1 MNMDNEPRMQDRS
14 PEGQMF
20 AIESEI
26 KNMMKDYEIAVR
38 SGDNQRAQMIADQIG
53 KLEEMKIEIQSK
65 FVSEEGDPMGMNLS
79 MPSIYNYRL
88 RKSLESGNID
98 DIKSEQKGIR
108 NSAIRDMDMI
118 QNSGM
123 MQDDPNYA
131 ERMMQMLKGVR
142 GNYAEGDEVK
152 KGGPLGLGIIKA
164 IRGGVG
170 SAFTDPMSA
179 QNYAMNAMKGRMKQ
193 DEPTIREMFEK
204 EFKQARMEG
213 KEIFEFM
220 GKMYNTKTAEEVQG
234 MSRGGEFPDLTGDGQ
249 VTQADI
255 LKGRGVYAGG
265 GSVGGISP
273 EDNKMIQRAFSTQSG
288 FDVGRTAQMLKNIL
302 VKKYPN
308 IPEPQ
313 INAILSK
320 GIEDYSSRPPVPN
333 MAEGGEAIGDDLAG
347 MAMSEEEA
355 MAEVGNAEKEMA
367 MIQQLVTV
375 VQQLLAEG
383 ISEDDLVAFLKEQ
396 GLDDEDIDSLMQMVL
411 QSQSTEA
418 PDQIGQELQG
428 MM

>member
-26 KNMMKDYEIAVR
+26 KNMMKEYEMAVR
-38 SGDNQRAQMIADQIG
+38 NGENQRAQMIADAIDKMQ
-53 KLEEMKIEIQSK
+53 KKKIEIQ
-65 FVSEEGDPMGMNLS
+65 GGIADMMLS
-79 MPSIYNYRL
+79 NKL
-88 RKSLESGNID
+88 N
-98 DIKSEQKGIR
+98 
-108 NSAIRDMDMI
+108 
-118 QNSGM
+118 
-123 MQDDPNYA
+123 
-131 ERMMQMLKGVR
+131 
-142 GNYAEGDEVK
+142 
-152 KGGPLGLGIIKA
+152 
-164 IRGGVG
+164 
-170 SAFTDPMSA
+170 
-179 QNYAMNAMKGRMKQ
+179 
-193 DEPTIREMFEK
+193 
-204 EFKQARMEG
+204 
-213 KEIFEFM
+213 
-220 GKMYNTKTAEEVQG
+220 
-234 MSRGGEFPDLTGDGQ
+234 SRGSSNLDRQILSQQMTGKDFGEPASRMLNRIASPISSGPQEKVPPMPNNFSNGGEASFPDLTGDGQ

-255 LKGRGVYAGG
+255 LKGRGVYASG

-273 EDNKMIQRAFSTQSG
+273 EDNQMIQRAFSTQAG
-288 FDVGRTAQMLKNIL
+288 FDVGQTAQMLKDIL

-320 GIEDYSSRPPVPN
+320 GIEDYSKKPPLQG
-333 MAEGGEAIGDDLAG
+333 MAEGGEAIGDELAG
-347 MAMSEEEA
+347 MAMSQEEA

-411 QSQSTEA
+411 QSQSTQA